1 LLAAITFS
9 TIYGNKAASKGGGLY
24 IMGVVDSNGND
35 ITDPSPVRIS
45 NSIIAGNHADSGQD
59 ISGTLTSD
67 GYNLIQSFSGATFA
81 PNKQHHTDLSGDK
94 FPNLGIDPA
103 LRDNGGLAKL
113 QTFTLALLPG
123 SPAIDKIPLA
133 ACHVNGIVADQRG
146 MKRPD
151 ENENTCDIGAYE
163 SGT

>member
-1 LLAAITFS
+1 MTRKIQLRKSSSERLRESFARELNDAQRAAAT
-9 TIYGNKAASKGGGLY
+9 A
-24 IMGVVDSNGND
+24 
-35 ITDPSPVRIS
+35 P
-45 NSIIAGNHADSGQD
+45 
-59 ISGTLTSD
+59 D
-67 GYNLIQSFSGATFA
+67 GYNLIQSFTGAIFA

-113 QTFTLALLPG
+113 HTFTLALLPG